1 MNARTIKAL
10 LKKDVAL
17 FLGNRFYLLITV
29 LGLVFYTA
37 MYFILPSGVDEKF
50 ELAVHAPVVPPAFEQ
65 LAAQGADI
73 TMFADEDNLKQAV
86 LDGDFQ
92 VAISLPADVMD
103 TWAAG
108 GKPQITVY
116 YASTAPP
123 EIAEA
128 IVTLVKELSYIQ
140 TGQALQ
146 FDTTE
151 EVLGP
156 DMLGAQI
163 ALRDRMR
170 PMLAILIL
178 LMEVMT
184 LASLVAVEIEQGT
197 ARALLVTPMRTSD
210 LFAAKGILGVGL
222 ALVQALFFMAVVG
235 GFAHEPFLILSTL
248 IIASFFVVG
257 VGFFLASLARDT
269 NSVTGWGILILILF
283 AIPGFGA
290 VIPGLLADWA
300 KVIPSYYLIDTVNRV
315 ANYGAG
321 WDDVGA
327 NLAIM
332 SGITVVLFI
341 GGLAALRRR
350 FQ

>member
-1 MNARTIKAL
+1 MNSRTIKAL
-10 LKKDVAL
+10 LKKDFAL
-17 FLGNRFYLLITV
+17 FIGNRFYLLITV
-29 LGLVFYTA
+29 LGLVFYIA
-37 MYFILPSGVDEKF
+37 MYMILPSRVDEKF
-50 ELAVHAPVVPPAFEQ
+50 ELALHAPVVPPAFEQ
-65 LAAQGADI
+65 LAAQGAEATFFD
-73 TMFADEDNLKQAV
+73 TEDELRQSV
-86 LDGDFQ
+86 LNGDFQ
-92 VAISLPADVMD
+92 VAISLPPDVLD
-103 TWAAG
+103 IWNAG
-108 GKPQITVY
+108 GKPAITVY

-140 TGQALQ
+140 TGQALA

-156 DMLGAQI
+156 DLLGAQI

-170 PMLAILIL
+170 PMLAILLL

-222 ALVQALFFMAVVG
+222 ALVQAVLFMGLVG
-235 GFAHEPFLILSTL
+235 GFSHEPLLILSTL
-248 IIASFFVVG
+248 VLASFFVVG

-300 KVIPSYYLIDTVNRV
+300 KFIPSYYLIDTVNRV

-321 WDDVGA
+321 WADVGG
-327 NLAIM
+327 NLAVM
-332 SGITVVLFI
+332 AGITAVLLL

>member
-1 MNARTIKAL
+1 MNGRTIKAL
-10 LKKDVAL
+10 LKKDLAL
-17 FLGNRFYLLITV
+17 FMGNRFYLLITV
-29 LGLVFYTA
+29 LGLVFYIA
-37 MYFILPSGVDEKF
+37 LYLILPSGVDEKF
-50 ELAVHAPVVPPAFEQ
+50 ELALYAPVVPPAFEQ
-65 LAAQGADI
+65 LAAQGAEVTFFD
-73 TMFADEDNLKQAV
+73 TEEELRQSV

-92 VAISLPADVMD
+92 VAVSLPPDVLD
-103 TWAAG
+103 IWASG
-108 GKPQITVY
+108 GKPNITVY

-123 EIAEA
+123 EINEA
-128 IVTLVKELSYIQ
+128 IVTLVRELSYIQ
-140 TGQALQ
+140 TGQALA

-156 DMLGAQI
+156 DLLGSQI

-197 ARALLVTPMRTSD
+197 AQALLVTPMRSSD

-222 ALVQALFFMAVVG
+222 ALVQAVFFMAVVG
-235 GFAHEPFLILSTL
+235 GFAHQGLLILSTL
-248 IIASFFVVG
+248 VLASFFVVG
-257 VGFFLASLARDT
+257 VGFLLASVARDT
-269 NSVTGWGILILILF
+269 NSVTGWGVLILIIF
-283 AIPGFGA
+283 AVPGFGA

-300 KVIPSYYLIDTVNRV
+300 KIIPSYYLIDTVNRV
-315 ANYGAG
+315 VNYGAG
-321 WDDVGA
+321 WGDVAA

-332 SGITVVLFI
+332 AGITAILFL
-341 GGLAALRRR
+341 GGLVALRRR